1 MAAFI
6 KFDGIDG
13 ESKAKGNEKWSDLQ
27 SYSQAM
33 HRAGGDMTGTTRR
46 RGSVQ
51 HADIQCNKVL
61 DKSSPKIAEAVS
73 MGKVFPK
80 VEIALKTDYV
90 NSGRE
95 TFLIYTLKNV
105 LVTSYAISGTADGTP
120 LENFSLN
127 FEEIK
132 MTYTEMDEKGTK
144 KGNVDY
150 EWKVQEGSK

>member
-1 MAAFI
+1 
-6 KFDGIDG
+6 
-13 ESKAKGNEKWSDLQ
+13 
-27 SYSQAM
+27 
-33 HRAGGDMTGTTRR
+33 
-46 RGSVQ
+46 
-51 HADIQCNKVL
+51 L

-95 TFLIYTLKNV
+95 TYLLYTLKNV
-105 LVTSYAISGTADGTP
+105 LVTSYSISGSSDGTP
-120 LENFSLN
+120 SENFSLN

-132 MTYTEMDEKGTK
+132 MTYTEMDEKGSK